1 MNTTDNTANTANTT
15 TSASHK
21 LSLQQP
27 PLSTEA
33 LTASAGQVQQMG
45 PAPEQG
51 SNVFIKEVSTA
62 NITINTPFTV
72 IPGLPELS
80 KILARIDKTTK
91 QDIGFT
97 FKLSITEQLNAVGRK
112 AWLIRPDYVGGGIMS
127 SKFNVQISP
136 FSFKVESGELNH
148 KPHWGCSASVLS
160 APIGFVHE
168 RLGVKGTFSDCSS
181 TRSFSAAPEIS
192 YQKGTTFKPLSTA
205 TAGLYLGDIFKF
217 SIPAEFVQQL
227 QALKAAAPSMEELEM
242 MADHIAPTIP
252 AVQIGRLVDQDIE
265 IASHIIKSAIP
276 VVESAIESASKLE
289 VAGIKQLTRQP
300 EAKSSQP
307 NTASMPDGNTNP
319 GTSHRSID
327 DSKSHAPGTITKTKP
342 ENSSRGIEPSN
353 EEKATYTVRQNDTL
367 TMIGQKTGYAWTEIL
382 ALNKNTLKNNPDR
395 IYPGQELLI
404 PEAQEHAAL
413 INHPVVQARIQANI
427 ANQQKS
433 DYTSEQVSPM

>member
-1 MNTTDNTANTANTT
+1 MNTANSPASTT
-15 TSASHK
+15 RPDRQTR
-21 LSLQQP
+21 
-27 PLSTEA
+27 
-33 LTASAGQVQQMG
+33 QMS

-265 IASHIIKSAIP
+265 IASHIVKLVMPEI
-276 VVESAIESASKLE
+276 ESAIEPAAKLE
-289 VAGIKQLTRQP
+289 INYIKQLTHQP
-300 EAKSSQP
+300 ENKLLQP
-307 NTASMPDGNTNP
+307 NTAVIPDRNTKAGISN
-319 GTSHRSID
+319 GLID
-327 DSKSHAPGTITKTKP
+327 NSKSQTPRTIINQ
-342 ENSSRGIEPSN
+342 ESSSTEIEPSN
-353 EEKATYTVRQNDTL
+353 EEKAIYTVQKNDTL
-367 TMIGQKTGYAWTEIL
+367 TMIREKTGAAWTEII
-382 ALNKNTLKNNPDR
+382 ALNKNILKNNPDR

-404 PEAQEHAAL
+404 PEAQDHAAL

-427 ANQQKS
+427 ANKQKS